1 MNRPA
6 AGREERAMLSVWDR
20 VIKIIDLASA
30 VCVIAMV
37 AIVAA
42 QIFLRYVMGHP
53 FVWADELANWLFV
66 WVIYLGASVLV
77 RYDAHLKVEILIDR
91 LSPRVNQW
99 RALCVNLL
107 VLAFLLLLFVQTIE
121 LLRKFGVTP
130 SAAMKVPMG
139 LFFGCGMV
147 FVTIAVIEYIRQT
160 VNLVLTLC
168 GRGAGVATDEGLDG
182 RDLKRSVKL

>member
-1 MNRPA
+1 MMRI
-6 AGREERAMLSVWDR
+6 WDTFIR
-20 VIKIIDLASA
+20 ITDLASA
-30 VCVIAMV
+30 LCVIVMV
-37 AIVAA
+37 AIVAV
-42 QIFLRYVMGHP
+42 QIVLRYVFGHP

-77 RYDAHLKVEILIDR
+77 RYDAHLKVEILVDR

-99 RALCVNLL
+99 RALFVNLL
-107 VLAFLLLLFVQTIE
+107 VLAFLLLLFVQTIG
-121 LLRKFGVTP
+121 LLQKFGTIRSP
-130 SAAMKVPMG
+130 AMRVPMG

-147 FVTIAVIEYIRQT
+147 FVTIAVVEYVRQT

-168 GRGAGVATDEGLDG
+168 GRGAVAAADDGLDG